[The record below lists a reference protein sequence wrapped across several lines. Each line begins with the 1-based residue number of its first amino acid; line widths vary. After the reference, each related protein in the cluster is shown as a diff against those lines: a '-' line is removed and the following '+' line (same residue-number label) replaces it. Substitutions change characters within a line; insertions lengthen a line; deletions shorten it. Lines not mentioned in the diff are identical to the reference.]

1 MEKKLR
7 LGSLCVQAGYK
18 AKNGEPIELPII
30 QSTTFKYDDSD
41 EMAQLFDLKKE
52 GYFYTRLQNPTND
65 AVAAKI
71 AALEG
76 GVGCVLTSSGQA
88 ANFYAVFN
96 ICEAGD
102 HIVTS
107 NEIYGG
113 TFNLFG
119 VTLKKLGI
127 ECTFVS
133 PEASDE
139 EIQAAFRPNTK
150 ALFGETISNP
160 GCAVLD
166 IERFARIAHQNGVPL
181 IVDNTF
187 ATPIN
192 CRPFEWGADIVTH
205 STTKYMDGLATQVG
219 GAVVD
224 SGNFDWM
231 NCRHTGDNTPSL
243 LGEGR
248 GEAKFPGLCTPD
260 ESYHGLT
267 YVKAFGK
274 MGYTTKLVAQ
284 LMRDLGSIPA
294 PQNSFL
300 LNIGLQTLHLRM
312 AQHCKNA
319 QRIAEFLHDCPKV
332 AWVHYCGLKDDANYE
347 RGQKYLPNGSCG
359 VIAFGLKG
367 DRETAIKWMDSLEMI
382 NIVTHVADAR
392 TCVLH
397 PASHTHRQLSDEQR
411 REAGVAPDLIRL
423 SVGIEDVED
432 ILDDIKQALDRI

>member
-1 MEKKLR
+1 MTKNLKP
-7 LGSLCVQAGYK
+7 GSLCLHSGYEP
-18 AKNGEPIELPII
+18 KNGEPIELPIV
-30 QSTTFKYDDSD
+30 QSTTFKYENSD
-41 EMAQLFDLKKE
+41 EMALLFDLKKE

-65 AVAAKI
+65 AVARKI
-71 AALEG
+71 ATLEG
-76 GVGCVLTSSGQA
+76 GVGAVLTSSGQA

-127 ECTFVS
+127 ECTFVNQD
-133 PEASDE
+133 ASEE
-139 EIQAAFRPNTK
+139 EIQKAFRPNTK
-150 ALFGETISNP
+150 AMFGETISNP
-160 GCAVLD
+160 GCKVLD
-166 IERFARIAHQNGVPL
+166 IEKFARIAHKNGVPL

-192 CRPFEWGADIVTH
+192 CRPFEWGCDIVTH
-205 STTKYMDGLATQVG
+205 STTKYMDGHATQVG
-219 GAVVD
+219 GCVVD
-224 SGNFDWM
+224 SGNFNWLD
-231 NCRHTGDNTPSL
+231 HAD
-243 LGEGR
+243 
-248 GEAKFPGLCTPD
+248 KFPGLCTPD

-267 YVKAFGK
+267 YAKAFGK

-300 LNIGLQTLHLRM
+300 LNLGLESLALRVERHCRNAEKV
-312 AQHCKNA
+312 AQ
-319 QRIAEFLHDCPKV
+319 FLHDDPRV
-332 AWVHYCGLKDDANYE
+332 AWIDYPGLADDKCHALAE
-347 RGQKYLPNGSCG
+347 KYLPNGSCG
-359 VIAFGLKG
+359 VMAFGLKG
-367 DRETAIKWMDSLEMI
+367 DRETAIKFMDSLEMI
-382 NIVTHVADAR
+382 NIVTHVADVR

-397 PASHTHRQLSDEQR
+397 PASHTHRQLSEEQLKA
-411 REAGVAPDLIRL
+411 AGIAPDLIRL

-432 ILDDIKQALDRI
+432 IIADIKQAMDKCF

>member
-1 MEKKLR
+1 MTKNLKP
-7 LGSLCVQAGYK
+7 GSLCLHSGYEP
-18 AKNGEPIELPII
+18 KNGEPIELPIV
-30 QSTTFKYDDSD
+30 QSTTFKYDNSD
-41 EMAQLFDLKKE
+41 EMALLFDLKKE

-65 AVAAKI
+65 AVARKI
-71 AALEG
+71 ATLEG
-76 GVGCVLTSSGQA
+76 GVGAVLTSSGQA

-127 ECTFVS
+127 ECTFVNQD
-133 PEASDE
+133 ASEE
-139 EIQAAFRPNTK
+139 EIQKAFRPNTK
-150 ALFGETISNP
+150 AMFGETISNP
-160 GCAVLD
+160 GCKVLD
-166 IERFARIAHQNGVPL
+166 IEKFARIAHKNGVPL

-192 CRPFEWGADIVTH
+192 CRPFEWGCDIVTH
-205 STTKYMDGLATQVG
+205 STTKYMDGHATQVG
-219 GAVVD
+219 GCVVD
-224 SGNFDWM
+224 SGNFNWLD
-231 NCRHTGDNTPSL
+231 HAD
-243 LGEGR
+243 
-248 GEAKFPGLCTPD
+248 KFPGLCTPD

-267 YVKAFGK
+267 YAKAFGK

-300 LNIGLQTLHLRM
+300 LNLGLETLALRVERHCRNAEKV
-312 AQHCKNA
+312 AQ
-319 QRIAEFLHDCPKV
+319 FLHDDPRV
-332 AWVHYCGLKDDANYE
+332 AWIDYPGLADDKCYALAE
-347 RGQKYLPNGSCG
+347 KYLPNGSCG
-359 VIAFGLKG
+359 VMAFGLKG
-367 DRETAIKWMDSLEMI
+367 DRETAIKFMDSLEMI
-382 NIVTHVADAR
+382 NIVTHVADVR

-397 PASHTHRQLSDEQR
+397 PASHTHRQLSEEQLKA
-411 REAGVAPDLIRL
+411 AGIAPDLIRL

-432 ILDDIKQALDRI
+432 IIADIKQAMDKCF

>member
-1 MEKKLR
+1 MEQKLKR
-7 LGSLCVQAGYK
+7 DTLCVQAGWEP
-18 AKNGEPIELPII
+18 KNGEPRVLPIY
-30 QSTTFKYDDSD
+30 QSTTFKYDNTE
-41 EMAQLFDLKKE
+41 EMADLFDLKKE

-65 AVAAKI
+65 AVARKI

-76 GVGCVLTSSGQA
+76 GVGAVLTSSGQA

-102 HIVTS
+102 HIVAS

-113 TFNLFG
+113 TYNLFG

-127 ECTFVS
+127 ACTFVS
-133 PEASDE
+133 QEASEE
-139 EIQAAFRPNTK
+139 EIAAAFRPNTK

-160 GCAVLD
+160 GCRVLD
-166 IERFARIAHQNGVPL
+166 IEKFARIAHSHGVPL

-187 ATPIN
+187 PTPIN

-205 STTKYMDGLATQVG
+205 STTKYMDGHASQVG
-219 GAVVD
+219 GCVVD
-224 SGNFDWM
+224 SGNFDW
-231 NCRHTGDNTPSL
+231 NAHAD
-243 LGEGR
+243 
-248 GEAKFPGLCTPD
+248 KFPGLCTPD

-267 YVKAFGK
+267 YTKAFGK

-300 LNIGLQTLHLRM
+300 LNLGLETLHLRVPR
-312 AQHCKNA
+312 HCENA
-319 QRIAEFLHDCPKV
+319 QRMAEFLQQDDRV
-332 AWVHYCGLKDDANYE
+332 AWVHYSGLPGDDCHALAE
-347 RGQKYLPNGSCG
+347 KYLPNGSCG

-367 DRETAIKWMDSLEMI
+367 TRETAIRFMDALQLIS
-382 NIVTHVADAR
+382 IVTHVADAR

-397 PASHTHRQLSDEQR
+397 PASHTHRQLSDEQL

-423 SVGIEDVED
+423 SMGIEDFSDLLADVR
-432 ILDDIKQALDRI
+432 QALDRI